1 VVKWEGASTSAEL
14 RNVQEGQQAA
24 NLFTLPSAY
33 NLSKPENR
41 PTTRDF
47 RSDHLTLIEMCE
59 KSGRTLSKQETL
71 PPLSLPG

>member
-33 NLSKPENR
+33 NTVQPR
-41 PTTRDF
+41 
-47 RSDHLTLIEMCE
+47 
-59 KSGRTLSKQETL
+59 KSANNNGILEVII
-71 PPLSLPG
+71 